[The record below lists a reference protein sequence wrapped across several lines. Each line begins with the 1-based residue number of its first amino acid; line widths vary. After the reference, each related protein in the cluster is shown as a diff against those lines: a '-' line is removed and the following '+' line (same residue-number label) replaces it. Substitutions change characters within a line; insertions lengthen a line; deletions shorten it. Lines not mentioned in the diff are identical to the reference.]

1 MDFETERKGIRME
14 ISLGLANIDD
24 FTDINLIVK
33 EGHDEHSEALPHV
46 FTKVDQVMPESYFR
60 ELLEDPNT
68 DILVAKIDNEVVGYA
83 VMELNVSPLFQSMA
97 QRTFAYM
104 NDFGVK
110 NSCQR
115 KGIGSKL
122 FEACVE
128 WSKNEGASSL
138 DLNVWEFNKKAITFY
153 KSYAMEALSRKMTLR
168 L

>member
-1 MDFETERKGIRME
+1 MKINLE
-14 ISLGLANIDD
+14 IANFDD

-33 EGHDEHSEALPHV
+33 EGHDEHSEVLPDI
-46 FTKVDQVMPESYFR
+46 FTKVDQVMPEIYFR

-83 VMELNVSPLFQSMA
+83 VMELNESPPFQSMSK
-97 QRTFAYM
+97 RTFAYM

-110 NSCQR
+110 NSCQKR
-115 KGIGSKL
+115 GIGSKL

-128 WSKNEGASSL
+128 WSKKKGASSL
-138 DLNVWEFNKKAITFY
+138 DLNVWEFNEKAIDFY
-153 KSYAMEALSRKMTLR
+153 KSHAMENLSRKMSLR

>member
-1 MDFETERKGIRME
+1 ME
-14 ISLGLANIDD
+14 INLELANIDD
-24 FTDINLIVK
+24 LADINLIVK
-33 EGHDEHSEALPHV
+33 EGHDEHSEALPDI

-68 DILVAKIDNEVVGYA
+68 DILVAKIDKEVVGYA
-83 VMELNVSPLFQSMA
+83 VIELTESPPFKSMS

-115 KGIGSKL
+115 LGIGSKL

-128 WSKNEGASSL
+128 WSKNKEASSL
-138 DLNVWEFNKKAITFY
+138 DLNVWEFNKKAIDFY
-153 KSYAMEALSRKMTLR
+153 KRHAMENLSRKMSLR